1 VFPSITVVV
10 FAVKIPSTFWVIAD
24 IEGVKAEKYGS
35 ARDIFGLY
43 QLYTVVAL
51 LPENVLAMYV
61 NVFVSPLFIGFGP
74 VVNALKV
81 KPNEVP
87 PDKTVRVCSNCL
99 TCLLFEKSNFVLK
112 AIFICFIINI
122 LCFQYIYMKR

>member
-1 VFPSITVVV
+1 M
-10 FAVKIPSTFWVIAD
+10 
-24 IEGVKAEKYGS
+24 EGVKAEKYGS
-35 ARDIFGLY
+35 AKDIAGSY

-51 LPENVLAMYV
+51 LPEKVLAT
-61 NVFVSPLFIGFGP
+61 NETVFVSPVLIGFGP

-112 AIFICFIINI
+112 GIFICFIINI
-122 LCFQYIYMKR
+122 PCLQYIYMKR